1 MTPGQIK
8 QAIESAF
15 PKVRSKPRHNPDG
28 WAFYLGEMRERGQHS
43 TRIARAVQRSPTSA
57 TQFKLAVSSRVKGK
71 DVLRDVHTAK
81 QVQEVVA
88 EEIRLWHLY
97 FGKSPGAA

>member
-1 MTPGQIK
+1 MTPVEIE

-15 PKVRSKPRHNPDG
+15 PNVRSKPRQNPDG
-28 WAFYLGEMRERGQHS
+28 WAFYLDEMSGGGPQS
-43 TRIARAVQRSPTSA
+43 TRIARAVQKSPASS
-57 TQFKLAVSSRVKGK
+57 TQFKLAVSSRVEGK

-81 QVQEVVA
+81 QVQEAVA
-88 EEIRLWHLY
+88 EEIRLWHLH